1 MSSNTQKHPSADGR
15 QLASD
20 ISDAQAIDA
29 IIDHV
34 GQKILDKEQPIRII
48 LAALLADGHVL
59 LEDLPGLGKTTL
71 ATAIAQSFGLEFNRI
86 QLTSDMMPSD
96 VLGVS
101 IYDAKTQQFSY
112 HKGPVFTQFL
122 LADELNRATPKT
134 QSALLEAMAENQVS
148 MDGHTYQ
155 LDDVFFVM
163 ATQNPIDEAGTYAL
177 PQSQLDRF
185 LVSLSLGYPSQD
197 SERQLYSKQYLQQ
210 LRQPVKAISSPQQL
224 LSWRQHITAVHAS
237 EEVLDYLQLLIQK
250 TREHGKILH
259 GLSPR
264 AGLSMFK
271 LSQALAF
278 MDGRDFITPGDV
290 QTAFYPV
297 SRHRLVTH
305 DNQAAGDLAHQ
316 IIHDTPHI

>member
-1 MSSNTQKHPSADGR
+1 MSDKLTEPNLKVEPKHTTSI
-15 QLASD
+15 Q
-20 ISDAQAIDA
+20 Q
-29 IIDHV
+29 IIDSV
-34 GQKILDKEQPIRII
+34 GQKILDKEQPIKTII
-48 LAALLADGHVL
+48 AALIAGGHVL

-71 ATAIAQSFGLEFNRI
+71 ATAIAQVFGMGYNRI

-101 IYDAKTQQFSY
+101 IYDASNQTFSY

-148 MDGHTYQ
+148 MDGKTYP
-155 LDDVFFVM
+155 LDEVFFVM

-185 LVSLSLGYPSQD
+185 LISLSLGYPD
-197 SERQLYSKQYLQQ
+197 HESERKLYESSYLNQFKEP
-210 LRQPVKAISSPQQL
+210 LIAISSPSQL
-224 LSWRQHITAVHAS
+224 LSWRHQASQVHAS
-237 EEVLDYLQLLIQK
+237 EEVLNTLQTLILK
-250 TREHGKILH
+250 TRSHGDLQH

-271 LSQALAF
+271 LAQSFALMAQ
-278 MDGRDFITPGDV
+278 RDFMTPADI
-290 QTAFYPV
+290 QHAFYPV
-297 SRHRLVTH
+297 CRHRLLTL
-305 DNQAAGDLAHQ
+305 DGQAAGNLITDIL
-316 IIHDTPHI
+316 HDTEII

>member
-1 MSSNTQKHPSADGR
+1 MPDKLTETSR
-15 QLASD
+15 QVEPNHAAT
-20 ISDAQAIDA
+20 IQQIVDA
-29 IIDHV
+29 V
-34 GQKILDKEQPIRII
+34 GQKILDKEQSIKTVI
-48 LAALLADGHVL
+48 AALIAGGHVL

-71 ATAIAQSFGLEFNRI
+71 ATATAQVFGMDYNRV

-101 IYDAKTQQFSY
+101 IYDAPSQTFSY

-148 MDGHTYQ
+148 MDGETYP
-155 LDDVFFVM
+155 LDEVFFVM

-185 LVSLSLGYPSQD
+185 LISLSLGYPDQQ
-197 SERQLYSKQYLQQ
+197 SERKLYSSNYLAQFKQ
-210 LRQPVKAISSPQQL
+210 PITAISSPAQL
-224 LSWRQHITAVHAS
+224 LTWRHKASQIHAS
-237 EEVLDYLQLLIQK
+237 EEVLNYLQLLVHK
-250 TREHGKILH
+250 TRNHSEIQH

-271 LSQALAF
+271 LAQSLALMAQ
-278 MDGRDFITPGDV
+278 RDFMTPADI
-290 QTAFYPV
+290 QSAFYPV
-297 SRHRLVTH
+297 CRHRLVTF
-305 DNQAAGDLAHQ
+305 DGRAAGDLINA
-316 IIHDTPHI
+316 ILDDTSVI